1 MSADGIQW
9 PECVTLVGVLVPT
22 GFFAKMLSG
31 GELFVF
37 SVSGGQLQYNTHPKL
52 AAYSVATAAAEIE
65 ATSFA
70 WTLDNSTS
78 LGDFLFDPRDPGCA
92 KRQNVQ
98 GGLLGASVEKHSPT
112 ELTITVQ
119 QDPTPVR
126 IRFLNEQDA
135 TTFESRVAENAVLC
149 QQKFQASLETA
160 VAAHQQGR

>member
-1 MSADGIQW
+1 MTTHVAAPRPRTIRTAVAAALRRFADDG
-9 PECVTLVGVLVPT
+9 
-22 GFFAKMLSG
+22 
-31 GELFVF
+31 
-37 SVSGGQLQYNTHPKL
+37 
-52 AAYSVATAAAEIE
+52 AANARRRYSVATAAAEIE